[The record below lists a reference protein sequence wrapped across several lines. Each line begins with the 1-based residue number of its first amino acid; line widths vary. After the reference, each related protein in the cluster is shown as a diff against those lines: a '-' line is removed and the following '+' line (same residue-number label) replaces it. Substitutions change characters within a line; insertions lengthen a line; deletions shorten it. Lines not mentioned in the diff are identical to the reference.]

1 MASKSKTSSK
11 PTLKVKKIWDN
22 NGLLSSGVDY
32 EFGPSGHIDWKS
44 MVLKKT
50 DLLMPNR
57 SWFFGREPEA
67 PKNVADME
75 NPKEEQLALT
85 LRATQWLLNSRGYTN
100 IEYNPICRIS
110 EGDKDIAVYSCKI
123 TFRGNYETDFE
134 EVSYEAI
141 ASATETNT
149 SGYIAQSYL
158 DSTAQ
163 NRALSRAVRGFLGV
177 HIVSDEEMGNVAPQ
191 GDTSDDEGRKLS
203 FHTTLEKLWSEKNDG
218 KFSSFVEFMSDQ
230 GLEITCKGWEDMS
243 GKNLRESLGVLK
255 KMV

>member
-22 NGLLSSGVDY
+22 NGLLSSGVEY
-32 EFGPSGHIDWKS
+32 EFSASGHIDWKS

-57 SWFFGREPEA
+57 SWFFGREPES
-67 PKNVADME
+67 PKNVADMD

-85 LRATQWLLNSRGYTN
+85 LRATQWLLNSRGYKSV
-100 IEYNPICRIS
+100 EYNPICRVS

-123 TFRGNYETDFE
+123 TFIGNYETDFE
-134 EVSYEAI
+134 DISYEAI
-141 ASATETNT
+141 ASATESNT

-191 GDTSDDEGRKLS
+191 GEVSTDGGKKLS
-203 FHTTLEKLWSEKNDG
+203 FHTTLEKLWSEKGDG
-218 KFSSFVEFMSDQ
+218 KFSSFIAYMSEQ
-230 GLEITCKGWEDMS
+230 GLDIKSDDWEDLS
-243 GKNLRESLGVLK
+243 GKSLRESLGVLK

>member
-1 MASKSKTSSK
+1 MASKSK
-11 PTLKVKKIWDN
+11 PTLKIKKIWDN

-32 EFGPSGHIDWKS
+32 EFSESGHIDWKS

-57 SWFFGREPEA
+57 SWFFGREPES

-85 LRATQWLLNSRGYTN
+85 LRATQWLLNARGYTN

-141 ASATETNT
+141 ASATESNT

-191 GDTSDDEGRKLS
+191 GDVSDDGGKKLS

-218 KFSSFVEFMSDQ
+218 AFSTFVEFMVGE
-230 GLEITCKGWEDMS
+230 GLDITCSGWEDMS
-243 GKNLRESLGVLK
+243 GKNLREALGILK

>member
-1 MASKSKTSSK
+1 MASKSKTASK

-32 EFGPSGHIDWKS
+32 EFNESGHVDWKS

-110 EGDKDIAVYSCKI
+110 EGDKDIAVYSCNI
-123 TFRGNYETDFE
+123 TFKRWAMWHPMGIPRRILAKNFPSTLPLKNFGLKR
-134 EVSYEAI
+134 
-141 ASATETNT
+141 ATENF
-149 SGYIAQSYL
+149 L
-158 DSTAQ
+158 
-163 NRALSRAVRGFLGV
+163 AL
-177 HIVSDEEMGNVAPQ
+177 
-191 GDTSDDEGRKLS
+191 
-203 FHTTLEKLWSEKNDG
+203 
-218 KFSSFVEFMSDQ
+218 
-230 GLEITCKGWEDMS
+230 
-243 GKNLRESLGVLK
+243 
-255 KMV
+255 

>member
-1 MASKSKTSSK
+1 
-11 PTLKVKKIWDN
+11 
-22 NGLLSSGVDY
+22 
-32 EFGPSGHIDWKS
+32 
-44 MVLKKT
+44 
-50 DLLMPNR
+50 
-57 SWFFGREPEA
+57 
-67 PKNVADME
+67 
-75 NPKEEQLALT
+75 
-85 LRATQWLLNSRGYTN
+85 LLNSRGYTN
-100 IEYNPICRIS
+100 IEYSPICRIS

-141 ASATETNT
+141 ASATESNT

-191 GDTSDDEGRKLS
+191 GDTSDDGGKKLS

-218 KFSSFVEFMSDQ
+218 KFSSFVEFMSTK
-230 GLEITCKGWEDMS
+230 GLEITCNGWEDMS
-243 GKNLRESLGVLK
+243 GKNLRESLGILK